1 MEGDYVKVHILED
14 KSIIEKAKNGE
25 KYIDIDLQ
33 IHEEDYVIINDTF
46 FEYSS
51 CYSRMGECVIRK
63 CDEIDSVSSAEI
75 SLFKALVT
83 TYKEITDINVT
94 LAAFCNLTKEELY
107 KSLSELLA
115 CVKRHGEITEREA
128 LFLFDVLSGSKT
140 KRQLMDEN
148 ICTYDELNSAYGKFV
163 DEMQWCYGYKKPY
176 LENRAKTFFDGD
188 VEFLW
193 NPATFLAEYNI
204 NKTILGNVLKN
215 ILRSNRLVDDGER
228 KSLMLLLQKYLSKTE
243 LNLKER
249 IELSEICKK
258 IIIRFEGE
266 IEILYL
272 DIAQKLI
279 TDNKTHIK
287 DIAVCARQA
296 GYCEH
301 LISFAMRKLGVKPKH
316 HIRRHSEILRKFLED
331 DDVETIKKKRKIFI
345 ISGPSC
351 SGKTTIFEEAIKSF
365 PSMVRTISDTTRK
378 PREGEKNGVDYNFV
392 TTAEFEERLAEHGY
406 IEHTFYDN
414 NYYGTRRE
422 YFRPSNKEDIAL
434 IIDVNGAERIKH
446 RFNDAVTIFI
456 LPPSVDELQKRL
468 IARGY
473 NTAEEIERRL
483 QKAKKEI
490 EKSSSFDHIVINEN
504 IDNAIKEVVNII
516 SNNMQ

>member
-1 MEGDYVKVHILED
+1 MKIHILDE
-14 KSIIEKAKNGE
+14 KSIIEKVKNGE

-33 IHEEDYVIINDTF
+33 IDEEDYVIIDNTF

-51 CYSRMGECVIRK
+51 CYSRIGECIIRK
-63 CDEIDSVSSAEI
+63 CDEIDSVSNAEI
-75 SLFKALVT
+75 TILKALMA
-83 TYKEITDINVT
+83 TYKEISDINNT
-94 LAAFCNLTKEELY
+94 LTVFSNLTKEELY

-115 CVKRHGEITEREA
+115 CVKRHGKITEKEA

-176 LENRAKTFFDGD
+176 LENRAKAFFNGD
-188 VEFLW
+188 IEFLW
-193 NPATFLAEYNI
+193 NPITFLTEYNI
-204 NKTILGNVLKN
+204 DKTILGNVLKN
-215 ILRSNRLVDDGER
+215 ILRSNRLVDDNER
-228 KSLMLLLQKYLSKTE
+228 RSLMPLLQKYLSKEE
-243 LNLKER
+243 LDLKQR
-249 IELSEICKK
+249 IELSEMCKK

-266 IEILYL
+266 IEFLYL

-287 DIAVCARQA
+287 DIAACARQT
-296 GYCEH
+296 GYCEY
-301 LISFAMRKLGVKPKH
+301 LISFAMRKLGVKPNH
-316 HIRRHSEILRKFLED
+316 HIRRRSEILKKFLED
-331 DDVETIKKKRKIFI
+331 DDMETTKKKRKIFI

-392 TTAEFEERLAEHGY
+392 TTDEFKERLAEHGY

-456 LPPSVDELQKRL
+456 LPPSVEELQKRL